1 MPTDI
6 DLEGIKAA
14 CRGFD
19 GRFEFQPEHTEDR
32 GLLNIADFVD
42 FDDRLVY
49 LAADRDD
56 DEPYVIVD
64 CIEPHVAEPLA
75 VMLNA
80 VPVLVARVE
89 ELERE
94 CAAGT
99 VQNYS
104 LTLGRAQVAEYE
116 RDDVTRDRD
125 RLAAELAEARE
136 EAEQWQ
142 ASAQAVV
149 NLFDPA
155 GHQASPGTLRLTCE
169 AAKDANRAL
178 RVDRASLEA
187 ERDAAIRE
195 RDAILAAS
203 QRSVARIS
211 PEDVEALRWGHA
223 ELTDSEFVTS
233 RMSQRFITVL
243 SRLIASSGGSK

>member
-1 MPTDI
+1 MKQCEQYSTSAQARCCYVEGHSGEHHFSNVDETDRI
-6 DLEGIKAA
+6 RWK
-14 CRGFD
+14 
-19 GRFEFQPEHTEDR
+19 
-32 GLLNIADFVD
+32 
-42 FDDRLVY
+42 
-49 LAADRDD
+49 LAADQRD
-56 DEPYVIVD
+56 
-64 CIEPHVAEPLA
+64 
-75 VMLNA
+75 
-80 VPVLVARVE
+80 
-89 ELERE
+89 
-94 CAAGT
+94 
-99 VQNYS
+99 S
-104 LTLGRAQVAEYE
+104 
-116 RDDVTRDRD
+116 
-125 RLAAELAEARE
+125 LAAELAEARE